1 MIDPRTEAIQIAGR
15 FRNGFRS
22 LTHITSIKPSLEAMN
37 ASEVDEWL
45 ECPAGH
51 DGDQGKSKRISG
63 ADTGRRIWRQPSIL
77 LIKQYVYQN
86 GKDNYF
92 RQDNFREQERVKS
105 LYRSADSLFMPTGMS
120 RF

>member
-45 ECPAGH
+45 ESARLAMTEIRE
-51 DGDQGKSKRISG
+51 KSKN
-63 ADTGRRIWRQPSIL
+63 DKRR
-77 LIKQYVYQN
+77 
-86 GKDNYF
+86 
-92 RQDNFREQERVKS
+92 
-105 LYRSADSLFMPTGMS
+105 
-120 RF
+120 